1 MKGQELRNKFLKYFE
16 GKEHK
21 IISSASLIPENDP
34 TVLFNTAGMQPLVPY
49 LIGEKHPE
57 GNRLTGSQKCWRTND
72 IDEVGD
78 NTHHTF
84 FEMLGNWSLGDYWK
98 KEAIEYSW
106 EFLIDILKLDK
117 NKIAISIFGGN
128 KDIKG
133 YDKESEK
140 YWLEIGI
147 NKERIR
153 KLDDNWW
160 ETAGET
166 GPCGPDTEI
175 FYWTS
180 TDAVPDSF
188 DPEDNRWVE
197 IWNNVF
203 MEYNKT
209 KEGKYIESEQKN
221 IDTGMGLERT
231 LAILNNIDDN
241 YLTDLFIPIIEEL
254 ENISNLK
261 YKDNIKDFRIIIDHI
276 RSATFLLADNAN
288 ITPSN
293 TGQGYVLRRIIRR
306 IIRLANKLNIKESI
320 LIKLANIVI
329 EEYKEDYN
337 ELEKNKEFIISELEK
352 EEIKFSKTL
361 EKGLKEFNK
370 LIEKNILNGKEAFNL
385 FATYGFPLE
394 MTLELANEKGLKLS
408 KEDYEQEFI
417 KHQEL
422 SRTASAGM
430 FKGGLADNS
439 EISKKYHTAT
449 HLLHQA
455 LKDVLGDHVE
465 QKGSNI
471 NDARLRFDFSHP
483 NKMTEEEVNKVEELV
498 NNKIKENLNI
508 SFIEMDIED
517 AKKEG
522 AIGLFNNK
530 YGEKVKV
537 YSIGDYSKE
546 ICGGPHIE
554 NTKDLGIF
562 KIKKESSSSSGIRR
576 IKAILE

>member
-16 GKEHK
+16 SKEHK

-34 TVLFNTAGMQPLVPY
+34 TVLFITAGMQPLVPY

-57 GNRLTGSQKCWRTND
+57 GNRLTSSQKCWRTND

-98 KEAIEYSW
+98 KEAIQYSW
-106 EFLIDILKLDK
+106 EFLIDVLNIDK
-117 NKIAISIFGGN
+117 DKIAISIFGGN
-128 KDIKG
+128 GDIKE

-147 NKERIR
+147 DKKRIS
-153 KLDDNWW
+153 KLSDNWW
-160 ETAGET
+160 GPAGET

-175 FYWTS
+175 FYWSS
-180 TDAVPDSF
+180 TDEIPEEF
-188 DPEDNRWVE
+188 DTEDNRWVE

-209 KEGKYIESEQKN
+209 KEGKYIELEQKN

-241 YLTDLFIPIIEEL
+241 YLTDLFKPIIEEL

-261 YKDNIKDFRIIIDHI
+261 YEDNIKDFRIIVDHI

-288 ITPSN
+288 IVPSN
-293 TGQGYVLRRIIRR
+293 TGQGYVLRRVIRK
-306 IIRLANKLNIKESI
+306 IIRLSNKLNIKESI

-329 EEYKEDYN
+329 DNYKEDYN

-352 EEIKFSKTL
+352 EENKFSKTL

-370 LIEKNILNGKEAFNL
+370 LIEKDNLNGNEAFNL

-394 MTLELANEKGLKLS
+394 MTIELAEEKGLKLS
-408 KEDYEQEFI
+408 KKDYQNKFI

-430 FKGGLADNS
+430 FKGGLADNT
-439 EISKKYHTAT
+439 EISKKYHTTT

-455 LKDVLGDHVE
+455 LRDVLGDHVE

-471 NDARLRFDFSHP
+471 NDKRLRFDFSHP
-483 NKMTEEEVNKVEELV
+483 EKLTDEERSKVEDLV
-498 NNKIKENLNI
+498 NQKIKENLNI
-508 SFIEMDIED
+508 SLEEMDIEQ
-517 AKKEG
+517 AKKDG
-522 AIGLFNNK
+522 AIGLFDNK
-530 YGEKVKV
+530 YGKKVKV

-546 ICGGPHIE
+546 ICGGPHIK
-554 NTKDLGIF
+554 NTKELGIF
-562 KIKKESSSSSGIRR
+562 KIKKETSSSAGIRR